1 MAIPAA
7 APPERPPPGSFID
20 LVPFAL
26 SRHVPLFEVPLTGV
40 ALLEADSLPVDDVE
54 VVELAEDALVAP
66 VFVSVSFTIAV
77 LAVLG
82 TEAVDG
88 SEECWRL
95 PPGKQV
101 KREALANAR
110 EAMFES

>member
-54 VVELAEDALVAP
+54 VVE
-66 VFVSVSFTIAV
+66 VSFTIAV